1 MGGHRFKSVQEQS
14 TLQRCKAKL
23 ITIKKK
29 TIVIIIIII
38 IFFLTN
44 FQI

>member
-1 MGGHRFKSVQEQS
+1 MGGHRFESLQEQS
-14 TLQRCKAKL
+14 ILQRFKAKL
-23 ITIKKK
+23 INIKKK
-29 TIVIIIIII
+29 TIVIII